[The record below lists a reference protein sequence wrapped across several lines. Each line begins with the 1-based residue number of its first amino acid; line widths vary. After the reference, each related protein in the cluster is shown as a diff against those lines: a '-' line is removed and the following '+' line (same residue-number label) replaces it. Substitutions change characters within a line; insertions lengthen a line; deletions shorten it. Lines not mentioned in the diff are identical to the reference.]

1 MLASSY
7 PLLDAFWT
15 MLIFA
20 GFFVW
25 LWVAIAV
32 FSDIFSSHDLN
43 GWLKALWTIAIFVL
57 PLFGVLLYLIVRG
70 GAMRRHAEAQAA
82 AQEKATQE
90 YIKSVVAGDGK
101 TGASAADELA
111 KLAQLRDSG
120 ALSEAEFEQA
130 KGKLLTRT
138 P

>member
-32 FSDIFSSHDLN
+32 FSDIFTSHDLN

-57 PLFGVLLYLIVRG
+57 PVLGVLLYLIVRG
-70 GAMRRHAEAQAA
+70 GAMRRHAAAQAA
-82 AQEKATQE
+82 AQEKATEE
-90 YIKSVVAGDGK
+90 YIKSVVAANGK
-101 TGASAADELA
+101 SGASSADELA
-111 KLAQLRDSG
+111 KLAELRDSG
-120 ALSEAEFEQA
+120 ALSEAEFQQA
-130 KGKLLTRT
+130 KGQLLART